1 VSATKKTDPIEDA
14 LDSVRGEV
22 VSWRRQLHAHPE
34 LSFKEFRTAEFVRE
48 VLAALPNL
56 KIRSLTPTSVVAYLE
71 GASKGPTL
79 AVRADMDALPV
90 SEEAEVEFVSQVPGV
105 MHACGHDAHTAMLL
119 GAAKILSDRREEIR
133 GNVLFIFQ
141 HAEELPPGG
150 AAELVAA
157 GALDGVDAVIGTHL
171 DSLLPVGQIA
181 IKAGSAMAACDEF
194 TITIR
199 GEGGHAARPHLTI
212 DSLAIGAQVV
222 NNLQHIVAR
231 NTDPEAALV
240 VSVTEFFAG
249 TADNVIASTAE
260 LVGTV
265 RSFDPRLRSEIRARM
280 ERIVGGVTAAHGADY
295 AMDYRTGYAPVVNDS
310 RITMLVRDALV
321 EAFGESV
328 VELVPHMGSEDFSA
342 YLQKVPGCF
351 FFIGAGP
358 SDSTRAY
365 AHHHARFVI
374 DEQAL
379 QVGVEAV
386 VRASLRLLRDLAIA

>member
-1 VSATKKTDPIEDA
+1 
-14 LDSVRGEV
+14 
-22 VSWRRQLHAHPE
+22 
-34 LSFKEFRTAEFVRE
+34 
-48 VLAALPNL
+48 
-56 KIRSLTPTSVVAYLE
+56 
-71 GASKGPTL
+71 
-79 AVRADMDALPV
+79 
-90 SEEAEVEFVSQVPGV
+90 
-105 MHACGHDAHTAMLL
+105 MLL
-119 GAAKILSDRREEIR
+119 GVAKILSGRREEIR

-157 GALDGVDAVIGTHL
+157 GALDGVDAIIGTHL
-171 DSLLPVGQIA
+171 DTLLPVGQIA

-194 TITIR
+194 RITVR

-231 NTDPEAALV
+231 NTDPDAALV

-249 TADNVIASTAE
+249 TADNVIASAAE
-260 LVGTV
+260 LIGTV
-265 RSFDPRLRSEIRARM
+265 RSFDPQLRSETRARID
-280 ERIVGGVTAAHGADY
+280 RIVGGVTAAHGADY
-295 AMDYRTGYAPVVNDS
+295 AMDYQTGYSPVVNDA
-310 RITMLVRDALV
+310 RITMLVRGVLV

-342 YLQKVPGCF
+342 YQQKVPGCF

-358 SDSTRAY
+358 RDATRAY

-386 VRASLRLLRDLAIA
+386 VRASLRLLRDLAMA